1 MSLEG
6 HGTDAT
12 SSEIKTTLSYTAD
25 ASKLHVEGTSKSY
38 PDIEEDVTGNLG
50 SSEPM
55 EENGVIQ
62 QKRAAK
68 IHDFCFGIPYGKCT
82 SI

>member
-6 HGTDAT
+6 HGTEAT
-12 SSEIKTTLSYTAD
+12 SSEIKTTLSYRAD
-25 ASKLHVEGTSKSY
+25 ASKLHVEGKAKSY
-38 PDIEEDVTGNLG
+38 PDIEEDVDGKLRT
-50 SSEPM
+50 SEPVQ
-55 EENGVIQ
+55 ENGVVQ
-62 QKRAAK
+62 PKRAAK

>member
-25 ASKLHVEGTSKSY
+25 ASKLHVEGMSKSY

-55 EENGVIQ
+55 QENGVIQ
-62 QKRAAK
+62 QKRAVK
-68 IHDFCFGIPYGKCT
+68 IHDFFFGIPYGECT